1 MKQILN
7 PRKIH
12 HWKIIEVS
20 EIWLWILD
28 MTDTA
33 VEVRENGLQSEWEDI
48 TNDNIKETDHV

>member
-48 TNDNIKETDHV
+48 TNDNIK